1 MKVFKFIL
9 WFIVILT
16 MAISIAFWTVVTFAM
31 SVRLIF
37 FASAFNSEDV
47 LIFTVL
53 PMLLYSL
60 YMWPKKYSRDLI
72 NKIKR

>member
-31 SVRLIF
+31 LVRLVF
-37 FASAFNSEDV
+37 FTSTFNCECV

>member
-1 MKVFKFIL
+1 MKVFKFVL
-9 WFIVILT
+9 WFIVILA
-16 MAISIAFWTVVTFAM
+16 MATSIVVWTIFTFVM
-31 SVRLIF
+31 LIRTV
-37 FASAFNSEDV
+37 SAFNSEDI
-47 LIFTVL
+47 LILTVL

>member
-9 WFIVILT
+9 WFVVILA
-16 MAISIAFWTVVTFAM
+16 MAISIVVWTIFTFVM
-31 SVRLIF
+31 LIRHI
-37 FASAFNSEDV
+37 STFNSEDV
-47 LIFTVL
+47 LILTVL

-72 NKIKR
+72 NNIKR